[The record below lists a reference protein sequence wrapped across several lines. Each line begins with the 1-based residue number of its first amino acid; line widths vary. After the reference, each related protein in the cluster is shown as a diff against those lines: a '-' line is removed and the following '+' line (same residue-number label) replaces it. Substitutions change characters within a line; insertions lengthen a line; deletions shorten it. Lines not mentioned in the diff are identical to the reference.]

1 MVQAKKTAAYRVIAG
16 PGGKRVFRFY
26 CDISGELCC
35 VTKSI
40 RADTEDEALEI
51 AWDTEG
57 RWAFDRCPQCGRY
70 VSSAMFNINV
80 ERCLDCAPWENE
92 YPVFCHHCGIRLK
105 DPDALLLPRLRGAA
119 AGGRHRGRGGKD
131 RMTEYDLETKKA
143 LRRVSLLEYGFGP
156 ETLRGRKICPACGRG
171 NGAYRT
177 DCISCGAALPK
188 ETLYDFY
195 RARHRCCPGCGVVVT
210 DVAVY
215 CPECGTRLSKETGAK
230 GVSG

>member
-1 MVQAKKTAAYRVIAG
+1 MPPMRPVCVLRHVQHQRGAVSGLRPLGERIPCVLPPLRHQAER
-16 PGGKRVFRFY
+16 PGR
-26 CDISGELCC
+26 
-35 VTKSI
+35 
-40 RADTEDEALEI
+40 
-51 AWDTEG
+51 
-57 RWAFDRCPQCGRY
+57 
-70 VSSAMFNINV
+70 
-80 ERCLDCAPWENE
+80 
-92 YPVFCHHCGIRLK
+92 
-105 DPDALLLPRLRGAA
+105 LLLPHLRGAA

-131 RMTEYDLETKKA
+131 RLTEYDLETTKA
-143 LRRVSLLEYGFGP
+143 WRRVSLLEYGFGP

-230 GVSG
+230 GASG

>member
-1 MVQAKKTAAYRVIAG
+1 MKAKQYVKELLASARVVYIFYCIIPHGVFTRRKAGKKGEIRMVQAKKTAAYRVIAG

-51 AWDTEG
+51 AWETEG

-70 VSSAMFNINV
+70 VSSAMFNINA

-105 DPDALLLPRLRGAA
+105 DPDA
-119 AGGRHRGRGGKD
+119 
-131 RMTEYDLETKKA
+131 
-143 LRRVSLLEYGFGP
+143 FF
-156 ETLRGRKICPACGRG
+156 CPACGARLLVG
-171 NGAYRT
+171 GTEEEEGRT
-177 DCISCGAALPK
+177 
-188 ETLYDFY
+188 E
-195 RARHRCCPGCGVVVT
+195 
-210 DVAVY
+210 
-215 CPECGTRLSKETGAK
+215 
-230 GVSG
+230 